1 MSDVFCISCGTKN
14 QQIANYCFQ
23 CGTKLQKSEVPDPT
37 PLPTNKKAVQKR
49 SKARPHLLKSK
60 SMNAMVQLAR
70 VQHRDDFKNAD
81 SNTSGAFRAAVI
93 SAVIQINQT
102 LKPIDLPSVQRL
114 FDDEKELNESTI
126 TDIDPVAF
134 CARAKQYNITTSH
147 AKRILN
153 ELQSID
159 KPETTGKESRPPRL
173 LKAKSLSALQSPS
186 LWEKE
191 KWLRVYQDKDKL
203 DGIMDLSRKATP
215 PSLHTNSM
223 NALQDREAASPA
235 LRQISTRKA
244 TPPALLQI
252 SKKLNQSDQLDKLRA
267 GLLAAES
274 MKALTDCTDDLER
287 QLLMKDKLEL
297 CALVCDFNNTVDGRE
312 TNRIEN
318 KKDLLLEVLQCM
330 SGNKWNNIELL
341 QQCIETIWR
350 NLFRSLPSPEMIKTD
365 ANDDEMDFR
374 DPSWDHLQLIYEL
387 TFHVVTNTHID
398 KKTMKKH
405 LQGAFLENLIHLFS
419 SADDREPQ
427 YVKIIVHAIYGRFMA
442 LRKAIRKHLSE

>member
-134 CARAKQYNITTSH
+134 CARAKQYNITTSQ

-153 ELQSID
+153 ELQSMD
-159 KPETTGKESRPPRL
+159 AYKPT
-173 LKAKSLSALQSPS
+173 AKKPKP
-186 LWEKE
+186 KE
-191 KWLRVYQDKDKL
+191 KKE
-203 DGIMDLSRKATP
+203 I
-215 PSLHTNSM
+215 
-223 NALQDREAASPA
+223 
-235 LRQISTRKA
+235 
-244 TPPALLQI
+244 
-252 SKKLNQSDQLDKLRA
+252 DKLRS

-274 MKALTDCTDDLER
+274 MKALTDCTNDKER
-287 QLLMKDKLEL
+287 ELLMKDKLEL
-297 CALVCDFNNTVDGRE
+297 CEVVCDWNNTVDGRE
-312 TNRIEN
+312 INRIEN
-318 KKDLLLEVLQCM
+318 KKDLLLEVLRCM
-330 SGNKWNNIELL
+330 SGNNWSNIELL
-341 QQCIETIWR
+341 KQCIKTISH
-350 NLFRSLPSPEMIKTD
+350 NLFRSLPSAEMIMIKTGP
-365 ANDDEMDFR
+365 NDDEMDFR